1 MIVIRKSKEIKKFK
15 NANVHYLYIS
25 MFCSTYVIRDLIETT
40 KGKSIMLDRAENLL
54 HDHFGDADGYWSVR

>member
-1 MIVIRKSKEIKKFK
+1 MNID
-15 NANVHYLYIS
+15 YLHIS
-25 MFCSTYVIRDLIETT
+25 MFCSTYVIRDLVETT

>member
-1 MIVIRKSKEIKKFK
+1 MHKIKVDLFK
-15 NANVHYLYIS
+15 NVNVDYLHIF
-25 MFCSTYVIRDLIETT
+25 MFCSTYVIRDLIETTT

>member
-1 MIVIRKSKEIKKFK
+1 MIVIRKSKEIKK

-25 MFCSTYVIRDLIETT
+25 MFCSTYVIRDLVETT

>member
-1 MIVIRKSKEIKKFK
+1 MLKNYNRLFSFK
-15 NANVHYLYIS
+15 NVNIDYLHIS
-25 MFCSTYVIRDLIETT
+25 MFCSTYVIRDLVETT